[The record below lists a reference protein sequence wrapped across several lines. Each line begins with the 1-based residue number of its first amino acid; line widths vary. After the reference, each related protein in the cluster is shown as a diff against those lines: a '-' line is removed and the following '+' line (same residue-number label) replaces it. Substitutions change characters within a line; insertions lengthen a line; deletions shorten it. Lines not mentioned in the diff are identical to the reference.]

1 VLARIRNSAIFAP
14 CSSERLLQGG
24 QIQRLKNEIKS
35 LTARAVRSKT
45 RPAFEIVTQMPSRQ
59 DGIGTEVFCPLNLS
73 GKSKVAERMPEGQ
86 QLLGGD
92 TRSSLKIEMCD
103 K

>member
-1 VLARIRNSAIFAP
+1 MLARIRNSAIFAP

-59 DGIGTEVFCPLNLS
+59 EGIGTEVFCPLKGTLKPNRIELEPRCLAMDF
-73 GKSKVAERMPEGQ
+73 GWQHP
-86 QLLGGD
+86 LLF
-92 TRSSLKIEMCD
+92 EN
-103 K
+103 